1 MPHKSRFFAPGKLF
15 LAGEY
20 AILKPDGE
28 AIILPAKKGIHVDV
42 IARKTSRIINR
53 QYPKE
58 SQRFK
63 DISEVKNPYIRL
75 GMEVVR
81 QLLALKKRRWKNFT
95 LTIDSELVA
104 KQGKYGLGSSGA
116 LTVAIIGSLLQF
128 FRIKFNETMLF
139 QLAVIATI
147 HNYQDTSFGDVACSS
162 FRQPIHYR
170 KFYPDFMPLIKTMS
184 VQTLLKTP
192 WQGLMIKPIH
202 KSFTK
207 PLVIYSG
214 KSASSYSFVQ
224 KVLPFVT
231 ADWVKTSNTF
241 IQEWL
246 THPSPISIEKLLSH
260 LKKLAVMSHA
270 PIFIPSIHQ
279 IIRIAN
285 RHEGIAK
292 FSGAGGG
299 DCVIAFIPQTKQAG
313 FLRELKKERYKV
325 LRDII

>member
-1 MPHKSRFFAPGKLF
+1 MSVKSRFFAPGKLF

-28 AIILPAKKGIHVDV
+28 AIILPAKKGIYVEV
-42 IARKTSRIINR
+42 VSRKTARIVNR

-58 SQRFK
+58 SQQFK
-63 DISEVKNPYIRL
+63 DVGEVKNPYIRL

-81 QLLALKKRRWKNFT
+81 QLLALKKRRWNNFT

-116 LTVAIIGSLLQF
+116 LTVAIIGALLQF
-128 FRIKFNETMLF
+128 FRIKFSETMLF

-170 KFYPDFMPLIKTMS
+170 KFYPDFIPLIKTMS
-184 VQTLLKTP
+184 VQTLLKTS

-214 KSASSYSFVQ
+214 KSASSYIFVQ

-231 ADWVKTSNTF
+231 TDWVKTSNAF
-241 IQEWL
+241 IREWL
-246 THPSPISIEKLLSH
+246 TQPSPMIIEKLFEH
-260 LKKLAVMSHA
+260 LKKLAEMSHA
-270 PIFIPSIHQ
+270 PIFIPSINQ
-279 IIRIAN
+279 IIKMAN
-285 RHEGIAK
+285 RHEGVAK

-299 DCVIAFIPQTKQAG
+299 DCVLAFIPNRQQAG
-313 FLRELKKERYKV
+313 FLRELKKERYQV